1 MLLSELSQENWEL
14 LQENERAGVELAL
27 LREERGA
34 LDTAYA
40 EVRTAPKHGIALV
53 VLCQSVQLTATPVVC
68 ITLIVQLSRHSEG
81 LQNKIENLEQV
92 FTTGDEYA
100 QQQRPMTGS
109 DWGMLSNPA
118 TPRAGVGGGRK
129 HREAAA
135 DDAADALLRRAGAY

>member
-1 MLLSELSQENWEL
+1 M
-14 LQENERAGVELAL
+14 LQENERGGVELAL

-40 EVRTAPKHGIALV
+40 EVRAGWDPSIS
-53 VLCQSVQLTATPVVC
+53 CQSAVQLTATPGAACVVS
-68 ITLIVQLSRHSEG
+68 IAQLSRHSEG
-81 LQNKIENLEQV
+81 LQQKIENLEQV

-100 QQQRPMTGS
+100 AVAQHQRRPMTGS

-118 TPRAGVGGGRK
+118 TPRAGEGGGRK
-129 HREAAA
+129 AQREAAA